1 MSLNLR
7 LLLFIFSFI
16 SFLIIFRLLKKD
28 KIPVK
33 YSLVWFI
40 SSLTLLV
47 VSLFPYSLKEI
58 TNFIGFQTTSNLV
71 IGIILALLLFITMVL
86 TIIISN
92 QNKKI
97 TLLIQEVSLL
107 DRKSTRLNSS
117 HHQVSRMPS
126 SA

>member
-7 LLLFIFSFI
+7 LLLFIFSFV
-16 SFLIIFRLLKKD
+16 SFVIIFRLLQKD

-33 YSLVWFI
+33 YSLVWFL
-40 SSLTLLV
+40 SSFTLLI

-58 TNFIGFQTTSNLV
+58 TKFIGFQTTSNLV

-86 TIIISN
+86 TIIVSN

-107 DRKSTRLNSS
+107 KKKIKE
-117 HHQVSRMPS
+117 
-126 SA
+126 

>member
-16 SFLIIFRLLKKD
+16 SFIIIFRLLKKD

-33 YSLVWFI
+33 YSMVWFL
-40 SSLTLLV
+40 SSLTLLI

-58 TNFIGFQTTSNLV
+58 TEFIGFQTTSNLV
-71 IGIILALLLFITMVL
+71 IGIILSLLLIITMVL
-86 TIIISN
+86 TIIIST

-107 DRKSTRLNSS
+107 KNKGGK
-117 HHQVSRMPS
+117 
-126 SA
+126 